1 MAPKAGGR
9 HRPPAWL
16 HGRSRRQCAA
26 GPAPPNDRR
35 VGLRPLPDTMAGLS
49 AFLPVEQ
56 GVACLGRAEG
66 QVDALKAAG
75 DPRTRGQIAADTLVE
90 RLTGQATADDVDIEV
105 QITVPVQNLLGPN
118 QHQPAEVHGY
128 GPIPAGLADQIIAH
142 TSGSRWW
149 RRLFTTPTRNGRGT
163 MIIGRRPPPHAGSP
177 AGSPNSSRCETALP
191 RTLLHRPDPPPR
203 PPHSRPDDG
212 PTTPTTAAAS
222 ANTTTTSARCRGWK
236 VTTVSQTGEPTPPSP
251 PPPPGSTTSA
261 APPTHPDARRASQR
275 ENRLPD
281 TVVTKFFIESGRSRR
296 CQFCGPAYQGR
307 SSGSGSSSVSA
318 ATMASSQR
326 SVPPSTIA

>member
-1 MAPKAGGR
+1 MAP
-9 HRPPAWL
+9 
-16 HGRSRRQCAA
+16 RQAA
-26 GPAPPNDRR
+26 GTARRLAYTADPEGSVRRARLARNDRR

-56 GVACLGRAEG
+56 GVACWAALKAR
-66 QVDALKAAG
+66 VDALKAAG

-149 RRLFTTPTRNGRGT
+149 RRLFTTPTPQRPRHHDHR
-163 MIIGRRPPPHAGSP
+163 RRPDRTPVHRLARPTHHP
-177 AGSPNSSRCETALP
+177 ARPLLP
-191 RTLLHRPDPPPR
+191 RTLLAPPRSDTSTTSLPPATADPPA
-203 PPHSRPDDG
+203 
-212 PTTPTTAAAS
+212 TTTAAAS
-222 ANTTTTSARCRGWK
+222 ANTTTTSTRCRAGRSPQSARP
-236 VTTVSQTGEPTPPSP
+236 VNHTSPSP

-275 ENRLPD
+275 RTGCL
-281 TVVTKFFIESGRSRR
+281 TRW
-296 CQFCGPAYQGR
+296 
-307 SSGSGSSSVSA
+307 
-318 ATMASSQR
+318 
-326 SVPPSTIA
+326 